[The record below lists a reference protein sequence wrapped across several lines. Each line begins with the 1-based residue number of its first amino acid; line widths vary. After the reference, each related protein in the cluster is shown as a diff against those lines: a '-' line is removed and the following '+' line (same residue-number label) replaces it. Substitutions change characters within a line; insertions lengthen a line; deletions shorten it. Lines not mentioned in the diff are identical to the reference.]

1 MRKGVCYPSHR
12 TDIRREMEVLMD
24 IPSLSM
30 ALSQNKVLT
39 DVGVAML
46 SKNLDFMKDMGSEV
60 AQQIDS
66 VSETSVNPNLGANI
80 DIRL

>member
-1 MRKGVCYPSHR
+1 
-12 TDIRREMEVLMD
+12 
-24 IPSLSM
+24 
-30 ALSQNKVLT
+30 
-39 DVGVAML
+39 ML